1 VAELWVTQLGRLP
14 YAEALDLQ
22 HELRDRRQ
30 RDEIPDVLLLL
41 EHDPVYTKGRR
52 TTPADLPMGEDWY
65 RLQGIEVEE
74 VDRGGAVTYHG
85 PGQLVGYPIMRI
97 GNVRDYVHTVESA
110 MVQMLADE
118 KVEARP
124 GGDDLTGIWV
134 GERKIGSI
142 GVHVQSRVT
151 THGFAINVDND
162 LQPFEWVVP
171 CGIEH
176 VRMTSLY
183 LETGMPGGMKC
194 FRKRAAYRF
203 AQAFGMKQRIVSL
216 DRLRVSSL
224 VA

>member
-14 YAEALDLQ
+14 YGEALALQ

-30 RDEIPDVLLLL
+30 RDEIPDTLLLL

-52 TTPADLPMGEDWY
+52 ATPADLPMGEDWY
-65 RLQGIEVEE
+65 RLQGIEIEE
-74 VDRGGAVTYHG
+74 IDRGGAVTYHG

-97 GNVRDYVHTVESA
+97 GNVREHVATMERA
-110 MVQMLADE
+110 MIQMLADE
-118 KVEARP
+118 KVEARA
-124 GGDDLTGIWV
+124 GGDLTGVWV

-142 GVHVQSRVT
+142 GIHVQSRVT

-162 LQPFEWVVP
+162 LQPFEFVRP
-171 CGIEH
+171 CGIDY

-183 LETGMPGGMKC
+183 LETGLPGGMPC

-203 AQAFGMKQRIVSL
+203 AQAFGLKQRIVSL